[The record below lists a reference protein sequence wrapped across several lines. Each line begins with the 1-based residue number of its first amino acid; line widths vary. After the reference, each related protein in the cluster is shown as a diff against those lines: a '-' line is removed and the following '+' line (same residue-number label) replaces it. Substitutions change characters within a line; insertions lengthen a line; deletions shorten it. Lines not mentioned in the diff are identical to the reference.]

1 MRFLHCTFNRGLTM
15 KTISILKLFLLL
27 LLFSFHNLVFAS
39 SGGGGGAASKFFQL
53 SPQIV
58 VNITDQGKVRHLQ
71 IAIQLRLE
79 DPADTNIVKE
89 HTPAIQHELNML
101 LSGREAK
108 DVRSTQGKEALRA
121 EATEKLKKI
130 LEENTGRPI
139 ITTVYFT
146 AFVIQ

>member
-1 MRFLHCTFNRGLTM
+1 M
-15 KTISILKLFLLL
+15 KTISMIKLFLFLL
-27 LLFSFHNLVFAS
+27 IFSFHNVVHAS
-39 SGGGGGAASKFFQL
+39 SGGGGGAASKYFQL
-53 SPQIV
+53 SPEIV
-58 VNITDQGKVRHLQ
+58 VNLTDQGKVRHLQ

-79 DPADTNIVKE
+79 DPADTSLVTE
-89 HTPAIQHELNML
+89 HIPAIQHELVMM

-139 ITTVYFT
+139 ISAVYFT
-146 AFVIQ
+146 AFIIQ